1 MPNQAEP
8 CVCGR
13 SYIHCKG
20 CGRRSPYYKRYR
32 SLDLSVERGKE
43 ISVYRCQCGLEFT
56 NEDVCKAPKVAISTE
71 IALIPGTVE
80 HFEALTEA
88 ARKHAESKGV
98 SLSRGYV
105 AMIKKGWDVSK
116 YELDE
121 EVKGILSGDEEFAQQ
136 GNKEQEA
143 PMRGAQ
149 QDKAPLLPQEPVALD
164 DIIKAMQEEQK

>member
-1 MPNQAEP
+1 
-8 CVCGR
+8 
-13 SYIHCKG
+13 
-20 CGRRSPYYKRYR
+20 
-32 SLDLSVERGKE
+32 VERGKE

-105 AMIKKGWDVSK
+105 AMIKKGWDV
-116 YELDE
+116 
-121 EVKGILSGDEEFAQQ
+121 
-136 GNKEQEA
+136 
-143 PMRGAQ
+143 
-149 QDKAPLLPQEPVALD
+149 
-164 DIIKAMQEEQK
+164 